1 LLLPKTT
8 MTSCN
13 LSRKNGGEAQT
24 WAEAEAVIERA
35 NQAAGCP
42 LVSDQALL
50 ETKDGARQLFF
61 VQSAGASPDTSPVGI
76 VMLAEHEFDLVID
89 PPFEGNGFGGC
100 ALEQVLNVTSGDLR
114 VWVHGDQPAA
124 GKLLSENLF
133 RVHRTLLMMRA
144 SREELLDTLGANV
157 ETKKGFAGGF
167 TLETFSEA
175 AADEWVELNARVFAE
190 HPEQGRLTRADLDA
204 RRAEPW
210 FDPDHF
216 ILLRDGSGDLIG
228 YCWMK
233 LIDNEAELYVIGVD
247 PAQAGKSLGSA
258 LLEYTLGAM
267 LQLTHRSAGESEP
280 LVQHVS
286 LFVDE
291 GNTAAVSLYAARGF
305 STTRTS
311 RQWLLSRR

>member
-1 LLLPKTT
+1 

-13 LSRKNGGEAQT
+13 LSRKNGGEVQT
-24 WAEAEAVIERA
+24 WAEAEALIERA
-35 NQAAGCP
+35 NQAAGCA

-50 ETKDGARQLFF
+50 ETKDGSRQLFF
-61 VQSAGASPDTSPVGI
+61 VHGAGAASDTLPVGI
-76 VMLAEHEFDLVID
+76 VILAENEFDLVID
-89 PPFEGNGFGGC
+89 PSFEGNGFGGC
-100 ALEQVLNVTSGDLR
+100 ALEQVLNVTSGNLR
-114 VWVHGDQPAA
+114 VWVHGNQPAA

-144 SREELLDTLGANV
+144 SREEILDKLQTNV
-157 ETKKGFAGGF
+157 ETKKTLPEGF
-167 TLETFSEA
+167 TLATFSEA
-175 AADEWVELNARVFAE
+175 AADEWIELNARVFAE

-210 FDPDHF
+210 FDAHHF
-216 ILLRDGSGDLIG
+216 MLLRDARNSLIG

-233 LIDNEAELYVIGVD
+233 LIDSEAELYVIGVD

-258 LLEYTLGAM
+258 LLDSTLDQM
-267 LQLTHRSAGESEP
+267 LQLTGGPAGESEP

-291 GNTAAVSLYAARGF
+291 GNTSAVSLYASRGF
-305 STTRTS
+305 SIARTS
-311 RQWLLSRR
+311 RQWLLARR